1 MRWLELSVE
10 ADVEA
15 IEAVSEILGRVSDG
29 AAVRPTRL
37 LTDPDDELAVRED
50 PTATYVLTAHL
61 PIGPGAD
68 EAVESTERALWH
80 LQAFGIRPVG
90 GLQVRT
96 VDDASWAEAW
106 KEHYVAQRIGRV
118 VVVPSWLEE
127 PPRAGEV
134 RIVLDPGMA
143 FGTGLHPT
151 TRGCLELLQE
161 LDPMPSRVLDVGTG
175 SGILAIAA
183 LALGADAA
191 VGLDTDELAV
201 EASSANAQRNG
212 VGSRFTAIHGSAD
225 EAPDKAYPL
234 IVANLVAALLV
245 RLAPSLAA
253 RMAPGGVLIAS
264 GIIETRAAEVIDA
277 MREAGLAIER
287 RRDDGEWMSLLVAR
301 AR

>member
-118 VVVPSWLEE
+118 VVVPSKLSKRE
-127 PPRAGEV
+127 R
-134 RIVLDPGMA
+134 
-143 FGTGLHPT
+143 
-151 TRGCLELLQE
+151 ELLRE
-161 LDPMPSRVLDVGTG
+161 LDEVSDPAVLPKGGPSVFDWLRD
-175 SGILAIAA
+175 
-183 LALGADAA
+183 
-191 VGLDTDELAV
+191 
-201 EASSANAQRNG
+201 
-212 VGSRFTAIHGSAD
+212 
-225 EAPDKAYPL
+225 
-234 IVANLVAALLV
+234 
-245 RLAPSLAA
+245 RLF
-253 RMAPGGVLIAS
+253 G
-264 GIIETRAAEVIDA
+264 
-277 MREAGLAIER
+277 
-287 RRDDGEWMSLLVAR
+287 
-301 AR
+301 